1 MNQLVERD
9 LEQLLRAR
17 ERSEARLAEPA
28 TSGYLLPAASGY
40 LLLAAEVDA
49 HPHLWTSRTKRYLIE
64 TAASWCARIARDAGV
79 LEAVTFKA
87 ILVPPIGEAA
97 FLRRRPNEFHRA
109 RFDLV
114 VLVQTDSVERAEAL
128 RNDVLFRTLENR
140 MREEAG
146 HVYVVAAGNAKRI
159 GAVDHARDGV
169 FLFNYFYADS
179 QPQNLAAWEQ
189 AAGWFRQQTGLDN
202 GTLLRPAQADLSE
215 YTLIDH
221 CRWDRLRDVLPAL
234 LFKRSFREAVLE
246 RFDANDTGAM
256 PILYRLA
263 A

>member
-17 ERSEARLAEPA
+17 EQGEQGQARLVEPA
-28 TSGYLLPAASGY
+28 TSGY
-40 LLLAAEVDA
+40 LLLAAEVDSQ
-49 HPHLWTSRTKRYLIE
+49 PLLWTSRTKRYLIE
-64 TAASWCARIARDAGV
+64 DARSWCASVAGDAGI

-87 ILVPPIGEAA
+87 LLIPPIGEAA
-97 FLRRRPNEFHRA
+97 FLRRRPREFHRA

-128 RNDVLFRTLENR
+128 RKEAGFRALEDR
-140 MREEAG
+140 MRESAG
-146 HVYVVAAGNAKRI
+146 HVYVVAAANAKRL

-179 QPQNLAAWEQ
+179 ETQNLAAWEQ
-189 AAGWFRQQTGLDN
+189 TAGWFQQQTGLDN

-221 CRWDRLRDVLPAL
+221 ARWDRLRDLLPA
-234 LFKRSFREAVLE
+234 LFKRSFRDSVLE
-246 RFDANDTGAM
+246 RFDTNDTGPM

-263 A
+263 T

>member
-17 ERSEARLAEPA
+17 ERSEARLIEPA
-28 TSGYLLPAASGY
+28 TSGYLL
-40 LLLAAEVDA
+40 LAAEIDA

-64 TAASWCARIARDAGV
+64 TATSWCARIARDAGV

-97 FLRRRPNEFHRA
+97 FLRRRPHEFHRA

-128 RNDVLFRTLENR
+128 RDDVLFRTLENR

-179 QPQNLAAWEQ
+179 PAQNLAAWEH

-221 CRWDRLRDVLPAL
+221 CRWDRLRDVVPAL
-234 LFKRSFREAVLE
+234 LFKRSFRDSVLE

-263 A
+263 

>member
-17 ERSEARLAEPA
+17 ERSEARLVEPA
-28 TSGYLLPAASGY
+28 TSGY

-49 HPHLWTSRTKRYLIE
+49 HPMLWASRTKRQLVE
-64 TAASWCARIARDAGV
+64 DASSWCAGIAREAGV

-87 ILVPPIGEAA
+87 LLIPPIGEAA
-97 FLRRRPNEFHRA
+97 FLRRRRGEFHRA

-128 RNDVLFRTLENR
+128 RKGARFRRLETR
-140 MREEAG
+140 IREEAG

-179 QPQNLAAWEQ
+179 QAQNLAAWEQ
-189 AAGWFRQQTGLDN
+189 AAGWFRRQTGLDN

-234 LFKRSFREAVLE
+234 LFKRSFRDAVLE

-263 A
+263 S